1 MCSCCLPTRLTGLH
15 PTNFP
20 STLHMSLPWQSQCL
34 ACPWGISSHAP
45 SPGNCLSLCAIS
57 SFSVASFPTTPQ
69 SVSKEPPAP
78 ECQFL
83 FLSSYRP
90 ASLFRFQPN
99 FPNCCPQQSGWGPC
113 IKKNPILEGM
123 SFTNKMCI
131 RSSLMILENLTT
143 SFFSHSEGSVKSTP
157 QWFHQATLVAFVSF
171 QHLTWFCPLE

>member
-20 STLHMSLPWQSQCL
+20 STLHTALPSHDKVNAWL
-34 ACPWGISSHAP
+34 APEEFLPMLLLQGTVSVCAP
-45 SPGNCLSLCAIS
+45 FLLSLLHHS
-57 SFSVASFPTTPQ
+57 QQRPKASLK
-69 SVSKEPPAP
+69 SPAP

-90 ASLFRFQPN
+90 ASLFHFQPN
-99 FPNCCPQQSGWGPC
+99 FPNCCRQQSGWGPC
-113 IKKNPILEGM
+113 IRKNPILEGM

-157 QWFHQATLVAFVSF
+157 Q
-171 QHLTWFCPLE
+171 